1 MNNNMVSPPAEGQGE
16 NFQSGMVKN
25 LKRTMA
31 LEILLSHRERKAIAA
46 DMPCC
51 QATLSD
57 WLNEG
62 KPAGMPV
69 WWLPAWTREVG
80 PGLLRW
86 IAKENGLAL
95 VDQDEAGPVEVT
107 DSAQLLALIS
117 HHHGHVLAL
126 IIQAREDGVIDDQER
141 DAIWPDICRLIRE
154 LEAEAEYFRPRS
166 KGERRTG

>member
-1 MNNNMVSPPAEGQGE
+1 MPNNIMASSPEGQGE
-16 NFQSGMVKN
+16 NFQSGQVKN

-31 LEILLSHRERKAIAA
+31 LELLLSRRERKAVAA
-46 DMPCC
+46 DLPVC

-57 WLNEG
+57 WMNEG
-62 KPAGMPV
+62 KSAGMPV
-69 WWLPAWTREVG
+69 WWLSAWTREVG

-95 VDQDEAGPVEVT
+95 VDQDEAGPVEIT

-117 HHHGHVLAL
+117 QHHGHVMAL

-141 DAIWPDICRLIRE
+141 DAIWPDICKLIRE
-154 LEAEAEYFRPRS
+154 LEDYFRPRS